1 MDSDTKRLLGKILG
15 EVFRLQ
21 KSSENISCS
30 ANDAQ
35 IYGLLHGFEGSI
47 DEIIDQVGFISKE
60 KVQTVM
66 DILDPIWSDK
76 SKLDEFKGFYDIE
89 RELQLNGV
97 DRPEAYRIL
106 KYLKANGQYSTV
118 IDKMDS
124 SGSPVECRT
133 FELTEWDI

>member
-1 MDSDTKRLLGKILG
+1 
-15 EVFRLQ
+15 
-21 KSSENISCS
+21 
-30 ANDAQ
+30 
-35 IYGLLHGFEGSI
+35 
-47 DEIIDQVGFISKE
+47 
-60 KVQTVM
+60 M

-76 SKLDEFKGFYDIE
+76 SKLDDFGGFYDIE